1 MMPFMPNLQS
11 IAIKKYLFEVLK
23 ERYGRNDKFI
33 ERLSVIIATKEDF
46 DNFGKMVADLYE
58 SGFMRAVDQ
67 YKEQFEKSGM
77 KVNIVA
83 EEKPKDPNHRIF
95 GHSEKSG

>member
-1 MMPFMPNLQS
+1 MPNPQA
-11 IAIKKYLFEVLK
+11 IAVRRYLFEILK
-23 ERYGRNDKFI
+23 ERYSRNERYV
-33 ERLSVIIATKEDF
+33 ERLAASIATKDDYEE
-46 DNFGKMVADLYE
+46 FGKLVSDLYE

-77 KVNIVA
+77 RVNIVA

>member
-1 MMPFMPNLQS
+1 MMPFMPNPQS
-11 IAIKKYLFEVLK
+11 IAIKRYLFDILK
-23 ERYGRNDKFI
+23 ERYAKNEKFI
-33 ERLSVIIATKEDF
+33 DRLSITIATREDYEE
-46 DNFGKMVADLYE
+46 FGKLVMDLYE

-77 KVNIVA
+77 RVNIVA
-83 EEKPKDPNHRIF
+83 EERPKDPNHRIF